1 MDFNVKTLYQT
12 VHGVILKS
20 ARKIFEIFILCVIQ
34 TFLKKAVDQTK
45 KYAIWDSAHIS
56 HDIVTTWWPSILV
69 LNKKQ
74 DHVYECQTKKAYSVT
89 NPQFVDK

>member
-56 HDIVTTWWPSILV
+56 HDIVTT
-69 LNKKQ
+69 
-74 DHVYECQTKKAYSVT
+74 
-89 NPQFVDK
+89 